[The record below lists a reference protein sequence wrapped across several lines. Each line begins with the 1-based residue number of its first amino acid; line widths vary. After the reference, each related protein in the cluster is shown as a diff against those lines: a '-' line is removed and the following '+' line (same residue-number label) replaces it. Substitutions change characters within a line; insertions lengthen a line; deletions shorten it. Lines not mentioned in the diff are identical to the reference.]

1 MKHMMRKS
9 SIKRA
14 TNETKID
21 LVFSV
26 DGTGQSTIN
35 TGIAFFDHM
44 LDLFTRHGL
53 FDLQL
58 TVNGDLEVDY
68 HHSVEDVGICLGQA
82 IHQALGDCVGITRF
96 ADVTLPMDESL
107 CQCVIDVS
115 NRSYLKFNA
124 TYSQAKVG
132 QFDTELVQEFF
143 QAFVNN
149 ARLNLHLD
157 LFDGTNTHHQIEAC
171 FKAFGVCLDKATMI
185 DPRKPGVPSTKGVL

>member
-1 MKHMMRKS
+1 MDDRIRKHV
-9 SIKRA
+9 IKRS

-21 LVFSV
+21 LAFTV
-26 DGTGQSTIN
+26 DGTGQSSIH

-53 FDLQL
+53 FDLSL
-58 TVNGDLEVDY
+58 SVDGDLEVDY

-82 IHQALGDCVGITRF
+82 MRACLGDCFGIVRF

-124 TYSQAKVG
+124 AYSHPKVG
-132 QFDTELVQEFF
+132 DFDTELVQEFF

-157 LFDGTNTHHQIEAC
+157 LHDGSNTHHQIEAC

-185 DPRKPGVPSTKGVL
+185 DSRKKSVPSTKGVL

>member
-1 MKHMMRKS
+1 MKHLARKHA
-9 SIKRA
+9 IKRM
-14 TNETKID
+14 TNETKIE
-21 LVFSV
+21 LSFSV
-26 DGTGQSTIN
+26 DGSGQSSIN

-58 TVNGDLEVDY
+58 VVNGDLDVDF

-82 IHQALGDCVGITRF
+82 LHKSLGDCVGIARF
-96 ADVTLPMDESL
+96 ADVTVPMDDSL
-107 CQCVIDVS
+107 CRCVIDIS
-115 NRSYLKFNA
+115 NRPFLKFNA

-149 ARLNLHLD
+149 ARINLHLD
-157 LFDGTNTHHQIEAC
+157 MDSGINTHHQIEAC
-171 FKAFGVCLDKATMI
+171 FKAFGVCLDKATLV
-185 DPRKPGVPSTKGVL
+185 DPRKSGVPSTKGVL

>member
-82 IHQALGDCVGITRF
+82 FQVLHV
-96 ADVTLPMDESL
+96 V
-107 CQCVIDVS
+107 V
-115 NRSYLKFNA
+115 YLI
-124 TYSQAKVG
+124 V
-132 QFDTELVQEFF
+132 D
-143 QAFVNN
+143 
-149 ARLNLHLD
+149 D
-157 LFDGTNTHHQIEAC
+157 
-171 FKAFGVCLDKATMI
+171 
-185 DPRKPGVPSTKGVL
+185 